1 MMASLEL
8 MRLNKYVA
16 RGRTSTVAASLFA
29 CAALMASSALAE
41 PVAMVLDASEGS
53 NVAAFTELADGETLD
68 LGTEARVELLD
79 YRKCQEISV
88 TGGKISVTADG
99 LEVEGGEL
107 TALRPGKCIQSAAVQ
122 PLPSAG
128 GALAG
133 TPGQAA
139 IAGATSGGAPLT
151 TGSIAATTQEPKAAD
166 SVDANA
172 KAASVLLRF
181 DGEVRARY
189 DNVFVSVDGGAPQRF
204 AIDDPVLTELPAA
217 GGAEVELRF
226 EDVDGSEGVEPETRH
241 FTFGTPDEGRS
252 TSVILVK

>member
-1 MMASLEL
+1 MGSLEL
-8 MRLNKYVA
+8 LRLNSKPAV
-16 RGRTSTVAASLFA
+16 GRSQALAGVLLVSASLV
-29 CAALMASSALAE
+29 ALPALAE

-79 YRKCQEISV
+79 YRKCQEIAV
-88 TGGKISVTADG
+88 TGGKISVTSDG
-99 LEVEGGEL
+99 VEVEGGEL
-107 TALRPGKCIQSAAVQ
+107 TALRPGKCIQSASVQ
-122 PLPSAG
+122 PLPPSG

-133 TPGQAA
+133 TEGQAA
-139 IAGATSGGAPLT
+139 IADATSGGAPLT
-151 TGSIAATTQEPKAAD
+151 TGSIATTLEVPKAAD
-166 SVDANA
+166 SVEANA

-189 DNVFVSVDGGAPQRF
+189 DNVFVSVDGGAPRRF
-204 AIDDPVLTELPAA
+204 SVDDPALTELPAPV
-217 GGAEVELRF
+217 GAEFELRF

-241 FTFGTPDEGRS
+241 FTLQATDEGRS